1 MRIQEMD
8 MREMG
13 MSGKEQERTG
23 KPSEA
28 FYRVEKQ
35 LTIQL
40 IPQKGNERLLGGG
53 PPYPGGWTWRW
64 CSGFTGKR
72 KAAASVY

>member
-8 MREMG
+8 IREMG

-28 FYRVEKQ
+28 FYRVEKEGVKFSVSMGK
-35 LTIQL
+35 I
-40 IPQKGNERLLGGG
+40 LL
-53 PPYPGGWTWRW
+53 
-64 CSGFTGKR
+64 
-72 KAAASVY
+72 

>member
-8 MREMG
+8 MREKE

-28 FYRVEKQ
+28 FYRVE
-35 LTIQL
+35 ID
-40 IPQKGNERLLGGG
+40 IRIDHPAG
-53 PPYPGGWTWRW
+53 PPKGE
-64 CSGFTGKR
+64 
-72 KAAASVY
+72 

>member
-40 IPQKGNERLLGGG
+40 IPQKGNERLLAEV
-53 PPYPGGWTWRW
+53 PHIRWTWRW